1 MKNSDLKKKIDLLQM
16 QLQAMKNNPAL
27 KEDYKEKVEELM
39 KLRRIL
45 IQKGVVKER
54 GNPRTHNGTI

>member
-1 MKNSDLKKKIDLLQM
+1 
-16 QLQAMKNNPAL
+16 MKNNPAL

-45 IQKGVVKER
+45 IQKGIVKER